1 MKILLADN
9 HSVIRKVLKV
19 ILSGNN
25 DISLIDEAG
34 SGQETLAK
42 VLKNDYDIVI
52 LDITMP
58 DMSGINVLNKLKSQR
73 PNLTILVLGIHPEEI
88 YAVHV
93 IKAGASGYLD
103 KESARDE
110 LIKAIKKV
118 SAGGLYVSPT
128 LVEKMAFRLHTGD
141 EEPLHGCLSC
151 REFEV
156 MHMVCMG
163 KTQKQICNELTLSPE
178 TISTYRYRIL
188 QKLGMK
194 THTELIRYCIQNQV
208 FD

>member
-1 MKILLADN
+1 MKILLADD
-9 HSVIRKVLKV
+9 HPVIRKGLKL
-19 ILSGNN
+19 ILSGNHA
-25 DISLIDEAG
+25 ISLIDEAG

-58 DMSGINVLNKLKSQR
+58 DMSGINVLSELKSQR

-88 YAVHV
+88 YAVYV

-103 KESARDE
+103 KESAPDE

-118 SAGGLYVSPT
+118 STGGLYVSPT
-128 LVEKMAFRLHTGD
+128 VAEKMAFRLHIGD

-163 KTQKQICNELTLSPE
+163 KTPKQICDELTLSPKM
-178 TISTYRYRIL
+178 ISTYRYSIL
-188 QKLGMK
+188 QKMGMK
-194 THTELIRYCIQNQV
+194 TNTELIRYCIQNQV